1 MTTNKTGHSADVKM
15 HVVRNGSKLS
25 VSQLG
30 PDFLVLEKADNING
44 AAELI
49 LSVDGV
55 KHKRRVQLQDGA
67 APDEKKSPLPVK

>member
-1 MTTNKTGHSADVKM
+1 M

-25 VSQLG
+25 VCQLG
-30 PDFLVLEKADNING
+30 PDFLVLEKADDING

-55 KHKRRVQLQDGA
+55 KRRRRVRLQPGA
-67 APDEKKSPLPVK
+67 APDEKTILFP